1 VKASAVFRKYLL
13 PGFVFQSVVIAGG
26 YGTGRELV
34 EFFLGY
40 GPLGGLLAMLL
51 VSTVIWS
58 AVCASSYEFA
68 RVFCSYDYRSF
79 FTKLLGRGWVLF
91 EICYFALLLII
102 LAVIAAAAGSI
113 LEETF
118 RLSYAV
124 GVLGM
129 MAAVGYLVF
138 QGSKTIERFLAGW
151 SFVLYAVYIVLFF
164 WSVSRFGS
172 EIATALSSGV
182 VEKGWA
188 VGGVRY
194 AAYNLAIIPAVLF
207 SVRHAETRREAVGAG
222 LLTGPI
228 AIFPGLL
235 FYLVMSGQYPEILDR
250 AVPANFLLEVLGSR
264 TFQIVFQVVLFGTLI
279 ETGTGLIHAV
289 NERVAGVY
297 KERERPMPR
306 WLRPAVATGLLIA
319 GALLAQVGLI
329 GLIARGYGTL
339 TWLFLF
345 IFVIPVLT
353 WGIWKI
359 RKQERHD
366 GSDRSMGHAGG

>member
-1 VKASAVFRKYLL
+1 LTATTAFRKYLL

-58 AVCASSYEFA
+58 AVCAASYEFA
-68 RVFCSYDYRSF
+68 RAFNSYDYRSF
-79 FTKLLGRGWVLF
+79 FRNLLGRWWVSF
-91 EICYFALLLII
+91 EICYFVLLLII
-102 LAVIAAAAGSI
+102 LAIIAAAAGAI

-118 RLSYAV
+118 HLSYAV

-138 QGSKTIERFLAGW
+138 RGSKTIERFLAGW
-151 SFVLYAVYIVLFF
+151 SFVLYTVYIILFL
-164 WSVSRFGS
+164 WSVTRFGG
-172 EIATALSSGV
+172 EIVAGLTSAT
-182 VEKGWA
+182 VERGWA
-188 VGGVRY
+188 IGGVRY

-235 FYLVMSGQYPEILDR
+235 FYLVMSGHYPVILDR
-250 AVPANFLLEVLGSR
+250 AVPANFLLEALGSR
-264 TFQIVFQVVLFGTLI
+264 TFQIIFQVVLFGTLI

-289 NERVAGVY
+289 NERIASVY
-297 KERERPMPR
+297 SERKQPMPR
-306 WLRPAVATGLLIA
+306 VLRPAVAAGLLIA

-329 GLIARGYGTL
+329 TLIAKGYGTL
-339 TWLFLF
+339 TWLFLI
-345 IFVIPVLT
+345 IFVVPVLT
-353 WGIWKI
+353 WGIVKI
-359 RKQERHD
+359 RARNRTEAE
-366 GSDRSMGHAGG
+366 SDAMSV